1 MENMYVNVPDPLKG
15 KNNTIVKLLMVVLN
29 PYRGFVCVGVLY
41 STGFTSGYSYSIP
54 SGLC

>member
-1 MENMYVNVPDPLKG
+1 MYVNVPDPLKG